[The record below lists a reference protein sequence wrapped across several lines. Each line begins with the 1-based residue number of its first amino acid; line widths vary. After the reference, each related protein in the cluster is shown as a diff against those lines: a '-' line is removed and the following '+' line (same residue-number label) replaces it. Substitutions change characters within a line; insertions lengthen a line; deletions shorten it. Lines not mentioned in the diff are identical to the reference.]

1 MSAALKLNFNHDN
14 RRFARRMVVEDAR
27 IISKRGGWS
36 LIDCVVC
43 DLSAGGAKLQID
55 PQLEIPT
62 LFDLLLVKELQI
74 IPVKIRWRRRN
85 FIGVQFSGIARPAP
99 PFRLC

>member
-1 MSAALKLNFNHDN
+1 MSAAPKLDFNHDN
-14 RRFARRMVVEDAR
+14 RRFARRTVVEDAR

-36 LIDCVVC
+36 LIDCLVC
-43 DLSAGGAKLQID
+43 DLSEGGAKLQID
-55 PQLEIPT
+55 PHLDIPS

-74 IPVKIRWRRRN
+74 ISVKIRWRRRN
-85 FIGVQFSGIARPAP
+85 FIGVQFCGEPRRAP

>member
-1 MSAALKLNFNHDN
+1 MSAAPKLYFNQDN
-14 RRFARRMVVEDAR
+14 RRFARRTVVEDAR

-43 DLSAGGAKLQID
+43 DLSEGGAKLQID
-55 PQLEIPT
+55 PTLEIPT
-62 LFDLLLVKELQI
+62 LFDLMLVKELQI
-74 IPVKIRWRRRN
+74 ITVKTRWRRRN
-85 FIGVQFSGIARPAP
+85 FIGVQFVGMPRKAP